1 MKIHP
6 LVRAWKSARLFPTD
20 RTTRHVNVYEVNG
33 VELLGDFLYPNAI
46 IYSHQ
51 EKMAFNPINER
62 TMSLGDKGERDWAP
76 VFQPL
81 FEPPESV
88 KTPVFFFLYNT
99 DNYYHFVYDSLP
111 YLISYFEMKERHP
124 DLKLLVTQ
132 PNHSSKEL
140 YPFVSEFFELA
151 GIPKS
156 DIIFAKSGVLY
167 ETMILSDSYTHG
179 QDSNLPPRPE
189 VYDFLSGLTQF
200 VDPVLDYGQK
210 IYISRRSWIHG
221 DKSNM
226 GTDYTM
232 RRKMQNEDLLV
243 DFLTSVGYNEVFTEL
258 MSTEEKLGVFKQ
270 AQFVA
275 GAIGG
280 GMCNVLFC
288 PPETRVHC
296 IISPHFLT
304 YNARFI
310 YSFNE
315 NTKYWVDTEHVEKG
329 YFKKYMRVQ
338 FDGGKVGEIESIA
351 NGEALIK
358 YASETVAGWNSNVE
372 YHTAKVPLD
381 DLTRIDKG
389 LNSEWKFNFTHFKR
403 RV

>member
-1 MKIHP
+1 MKINP

-20 RTTRHVNVYEVNG
+20 RTTRHINVYEVNG

-124 DLKLLVTQ
+124 SLKLLVTQ

-140 YPFVSEFFELA
+140 YPFVSEFLELA

-189 VYDFLSGLTQF
+189 VYDFLSGLTEF
-200 VDPVLDYGQK
+200 VDPVHDYGQK

-288 PPETRVHC
+288 PPEARVHC

-358 YASETVAGWNSNVE
+358 YASETVAGWNSNVK
-372 YHTAKVPLD
+372 YHTAQVPLD

-389 LNSEWKFNFTHFKR
+389 LNSEWKFDFTHFKR
-403 RV
+403 KV